1 MWHPKIS
8 AAVNTR
14 LSLCL
19 SSRMLSLPPTTAS
32 TLDSTKEGRRRIKSR
47 SMTLGSRHSQQI
59 IGHKFRHDQNTES
72 VDQVLLISQLRARRT
87 EGIHPA
93 SCAVL
98 HQTREPPATFL
109 NIQLFILSSRH
120 TGTNKESQKISFLNH
135 RKPEINHS
143 QESESK
149 NDTSG
154 GTWVKSVV
162 WKN

>member
-32 TLDSTKEGRRRIKSR
+32 TLDSTKEGRRRIRSR

-120 TGTNKESQKISFLNH
+120 TGTNKVSFLNH
-135 RKPEINHS
+135 RKTVISHS

-149 NDTSG
+149 NDTSSG
-154 GTWVKSVV
+154 GTLYTGCPI
-162 WKN
+162 